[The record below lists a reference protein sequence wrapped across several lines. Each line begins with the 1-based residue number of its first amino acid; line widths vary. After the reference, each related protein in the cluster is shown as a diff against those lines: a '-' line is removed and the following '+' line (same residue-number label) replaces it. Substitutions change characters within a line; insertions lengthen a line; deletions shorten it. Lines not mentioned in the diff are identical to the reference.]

1 MTIETCMQLVDDM
14 LPSRV
19 PVEVKLRFLG
29 EVEGKVRV
37 ELLGEEPGDA
47 LAFGGD
53 TPLDTELSAPCPF
66 DQLYWQYLLAMVSHV
81 CGDSTRYES
90 AAILFNSSYQSYGK
104 WLKRKGV

>member
-1 MTIETCMQLVDDM
+1 MTIETCMQLVDDI
-14 LPSRV
+14 LPNHV

-29 EVEGKVRV
+29 EAEGKVRV
-37 ELLGEEPGDA
+37 ELLGEEPGDV
-47 LAFGGD
+47 FGGD
-53 TPLDTELSAPCPF
+53 MPLDTELSAPCPF

-81 CGDSTRYES
+81 CGDSARYES

>member
-19 PVEVKLRFLG
+19 PVEMKLRFL
-29 EVEGKVRV
+29 EEAEGKVRV
-37 ELLGEEPGDA
+37 ELLGEEPRD
-47 LAFGGD
+47 LPVFGAD
-53 TPLDTELSAPCPF
+53 TPLDTELSAPYPF

-90 AAILFNSSYQSYGK
+90 AAILFNASYQSYGK
-104 WLKRKGV
+104 WLKRRGA

>member
-1 MTIETCMQLVDDM
+1 MTIETCMQLVDDV
-14 LPSRV
+14 LPNRV
-19 PVEVKLRFLG
+19 PAEVKLRFLG
-29 EVEGKVRV
+29 EAEGKVRV
-37 ELLGEEPGDA
+37 ELLGEEPRD
-47 LAFGGD
+47 LPVFGAD
-53 TPLDTELSAPCPF
+53 TPLDTELSAPYPF